1 MSNGQG
7 RQFSSSA
14 LDAFFF
20 GLQTNWNSDEEST
33 RPLRASVT
41 KILEQTRHI
50 SGTARNDRLRA
61 QLVVGEVQSGKTGAI
76 QGVTA
81 AARDAGI
88 PLVVVLAGT
97 KVTLTNQTLSRFR
110 SDLGGS
116 DATTDIQ
123 WHVTK
128 AVPKKPS
135 PSDSADKRFKYQAA
149 VRDLA
154 RRISDFSNADLHD
167 AQRVCTVV
175 IITKSAA
182 SITNFRHLAEEVVQ
196 DSGEFPILMIDD
208 EADQATQNIAQNQA
222 ERSAV
227 YASIVDSLNLFSSA
241 DYLMF
246 TATPYATLYQ
256 DAFTDNIAPE
266 FVTVLTPGPGY
277 FGLAEMCE
285 SHDTQ
290 TGPAKSFIWI
300 LDDDDYKASL
310 KGGSIPSGLTE
321 AFTYFLLAFAA
332 TRPTSLKPISMLV
345 HPSGSQ
351 SEQRQVAA
359 WLAETLRPQW
369 LSVNFDEN
377 WFRSFAAPVV
387 ASHDVLRWRLER
399 EALTAQRSVVDFV
412 QHQLQL
418 VATQMEFAVVNSDS
432 DLKRELGVRPI
443 AGLSKPKP
451 STDWPAYWN
460 QKMAWVLIGGNA
472 IERGFTVKNLV
483 VTYMPRKPSNQAD
496 VNQQRGRFFGY
507 RPGYLELCRAWMPEK
522 TVELFRQVNSL
533 DQYVREM
540 LLEASE
546 THQSLDD
553 LERILLIS
561 PKLKATRSNIRG
573 LGETRFRLKPWIL
586 TQSRLEAISNEAA
599 MQALQQLRAALR
611 PYTLT
616 RFQGDMRGDVPDC
629 DAHQYTAIPLA
640 TAQQILEFWP
650 TFGAQESK
658 LLVALRSFLERAGSY
673 SPQTTA
679 TVILMDN
686 LKMRVNEPT
695 GIRRRSPQTRPGSKP
710 WEQTYNIHGAGQA
723 RSADRK
729 QLARTGITL
738 QFHAI
743 YCINESNRIDNLE
756 RIRSA
761 MAVGWGTSEPQQD
774 LLHLVRDQ

>member
-1 MSNGQG
+1 M
-7 RQFSSSA
+7 
-14 LDAFFF
+14 DAFLS
-20 GLQTNWNSDEEST
+20 GLQANWNADEEST
-33 RPLRASVT
+33 RPLYASVT
-41 KILEQTRHI
+41 QILERTRHM
-50 SGTARNDRLRA
+50 SGTARNDKLRA

-88 PLVVVLAGT
+88 PLIVVLAGT

-123 WHVTK
+123 WHVAKTI
-128 AVPKKPS
+128 PKKPS
-135 PSDSADKRFKYQAA
+135 SSDSSEKRLTYQAT

-154 RRISDFSNADLHD
+154 TRIRDFSNADLHE
-167 AQRVCTVV
+167 AQRVCSVF
-175 IITKSAA
+175 IITKSAP
-182 SITNFRHLAEEVVQ
+182 SITNFRDIVEQVVQ
-196 DSGEFPILMIDD
+196 ELGEFPVLMIDD
-208 EADQATQNIAQNQA
+208 EADQATQNIARNRA

-266 FVTVLTPGPGY
+266 FVTVLAPGPGY
-277 FGLAEMCE
+277 FGLSEMCE
-285 SHDTQ
+285 SHDAQ
-290 TGPAKSFIWI
+290 TGPAKSFIQL
-300 LDDDDYKASL
+300 LDDEDYKNAL
-310 KGGSIPSGLTE
+310 EGGMIPSGLTH
-321 AFTYFLLAFAA
+321 AFTYFLLTFAA
-332 TRPTSLKPISMLV
+332 TRPTALKPVSMLV

-369 LSVNFDEN
+369 LSVNFDGN
-377 WFRSFAAPVV
+377 WYQRFAAPIVD
-387 ASHDVLRWRLER
+387 SHGVLRQRLER
-399 EALTAQRSVVDFV
+399 EAQTAQRSVIDFV

-432 DLKRELGVRPI
+432 DLKRELRFRPI
-443 AGLSKPKP
+443 EGLSKPLP

-472 IERGFTVKNLV
+472 IERGFTLKNLI

-507 RPGYLELCRAWMPEK
+507 RPGYLELCKAWMPEK

-546 THQSLDD
+546 TNQSLDD

-561 PKLKATRSNIRG
+561 PKLKATRSNIQG
-573 LGETRFRLKPWIL
+573 LGENRFKLKPWIL

-599 MQALQQLRAALR
+599 MQALQELRAALR
-611 PYTLT
+611 PYTLA
-616 RFQGDMRGDVPDC
+616 RFPGDERRDVPEGDT
-629 DAHQYTAIPLA
+629 HQYTSVSLP
-640 TAQQILEFWP
+640 TAQQILGFWP
-650 TFGAQESK
+650 AFSREESD
-658 LLVALRSFLERAGSY
+658 LFVALRSFLERAESY

-695 GIRRRSPQTRPGSKP
+695 GIRRRSPQSRSYPGLQ
-710 WEQTYNIHGAGQA
+710 EQTYNIHGAGQT

-729 QLARTGITL
+729 QLAQTGMTL

-743 YCINESNRIDNLE
+743 YCNDETERLDNRE

-761 MAVGWGTSEPQQD
+761 MAIGWGTSEPQRD
-774 LLHLVRDQ
+774 LLHLVRDE